1 MRVIF
6 IQQTEFILIIQQSH
20 ITYSL
25 AATSHHDIELIV
37 LAEVSCA
44 LLKPAYIGVKVGL
57 STMFILFQL
66 RLCILQGQ
74 SVIIQGF
81 VLRHGIS
88 VGI

>member
-25 AATSHHDIELIV
+25 TATSHHDIELIV
-37 LAEVSCA
+37 LAEVSCSF
-44 LLKPAYIGVKVGL
+44 LKPAYIGVKVGL
-57 STMFILFQL
+57 RTMFILFQL
-66 RLCILQGQ
+66 RLRILQGQ